1 MASTNKTTNYNLS
14 QYVGTDKPTY
24 LGDYNSDMEKI
35 DAQMKRN
42 ADNIATAITASENAS
57 TTANTAVATAN
68 SAVATANSASTSAGE
83 ASTTANNAQSTANS
97 ALSTATT
104 AQSTANTANTN
115 ANTAITGVNE
125 LKELFNLSNV
135 VSYGI
140 NDFTKDSGTITNSTI
155 KLAYNTDGT
164 IFKLYGTLEGN
175 TTQVCSI
182 QTPLRTDSDFTI
194 SPAGINNNGFNLSV
208 NVKTTGVIEFICGW
222 GNANVRNVY
231 FPCVYFNTNFGDEP
245 VIPTE

>member
-42 ADNIATAITASENAS
+42 ADNISTAITASENAS

-104 AQSTANTANTN
+104 AQSTANTAITN
-115 ANTAITGVNE
+115 IGDLSDLDTTDKTSVVDAINE
-125 LKELFNLSNV
+125 IASGWKSLGSASGSNPITLPNDYKELMLEIDSPTAGNFAFSLERTMLS
-135 VSYGI
+135 ST
-140 NDFTKDSGTITNSTI
+140 TKN
-155 KLAYNTDGT
+155 
-164 IFKLYGTLEGN
+164 F
-175 TTQVCSI
+175 
-182 QTPLRTDSDFTI
+182 
-194 SPAGINNNGFNLSV
+194 NNGGYISTNNCSLVSL
-208 NVKTTGVIEFICGW
+208 GVSLTSANINYVYANGENNITSTATL
-222 GNANVRNVY
+222 NAWY
-231 FPCVYFNTNFGDEP
+231 K
-245 VIPTE
+245 